1 MIGGTIHSHQNNRC
15 SLTLNYTDIL
25 PIQNIGIGKCIGI
38 GSTLIYPVAT
48 VPSLCVKRDE
58 GAWLSTGLISV
69 SDNSDAPTD
78 DSRFFVHIIAAA
90 EWDSSWCCQYAGS
103 STEVLSLWRSF
114 WSKILPSSAQAQSQL
129 GAEIALLS
137 SNTPTPHLPPR
148 HEFLFSV

>member
-58 GAWLSTGLISV
+58 GA
-69 SDNSDAPTD
+69 
-78 DSRFFVHIIAAA
+78 
-90 EWDSSWCCQYAGS
+90 
-103 STEVLSLWRSF
+103 
-114 WSKILPSSAQAQSQL
+114 
-129 GAEIALLS
+129 
-137 SNTPTPHLPPR
+137 
-148 HEFLFSV
+148 